1 MKTVKLNRYAAS
13 ESNGSVVKGGFVG
26 GELYRYDADGYVLC
40 REDIDEQGNVVNN
53 FDRKVLYDSAGRL
66 VGEQFVRDGQV
77 YRKVVAMY
85 DEDGNEIGRSELYN
99 KVVTEHVL
107 REKRYLLESVKLR
120 QLNGGMKKWT
130 SALFEY
136 FNGRTSRLE
145 ILEKNVNV

>member
-1 MKTVKLNRYAAS
+1 MYISSTNMQWQRFYYQEDGKLLRVGYIYD
-13 ESNGSVVKGGFVG
+13 NGH
-26 GELYRYDADGYVLC
+26 
-40 REDIDEQGNVVNN
+40 
-53 FDRKVLYDSAGRL
+53 
-66 VGEQFVRDGQV
+66 
-77 YRKVVAMY
+77 RKVVAMY
-85 DEDGNEIGRSELYN
+85 DWDGNETGHSVLHN
-99 KVVTEHVL
+99 KVETEHVL